1 MSTLR
6 INLFGVV
13 RISHDR
19 DPIEIKV
26 GRALKGVLAYLVL
39 FSDRIH
45 ARDVLAGLFWGDSSE
60 NRARSCM
67 STTLWR
73 LRKILE
79 PEGVPRGTYLLTPSP
94 GEVGFNPESN
104 HWLDVM
110 ELESQA
116 QPILTK
122 SYEALVSDEV
132 LELENALGLYSG
144 DLLEGF
150 YDDWAL
156 TERERL
162 RSLYLKSLAHLLG
175 YYGHNGGYDK
185 ALACGHRILNLD
197 PLREEIHREMMR
209 LYVDCGRRAQ
219 AIQQYEKCCNLLEEE
234 LDVPPMEE
242 TQALR
247 SQIIERKVLEP
258 ARSNSGGNY
267 YAAHQALKK
276 LNKALR
282 GFHDVAGELRQ
293 AGDLLKKH
301 LED

>member
-1 MSTLR
+1 
-6 INLFGVV
+6 V
-13 RISHDR
+13 
-19 DPIEIKV
+19 EIKA
-26 GRALKGVLAYLVL
+26 GRTLKGMLSYLVL
-39 FSDRIH
+39 FSERIH
-45 ARDVLAGLFWGDSSE
+45 AREVLAGLFWGDSSE

-79 PEGVPRGTYLLTPSP
+79 PDGIKRGTYLLTPSP

-104 HWLDVM
+104 YWLDVA

-116 QPILTK
+116 QPILVK
-122 SYEALVSDEV
+122 SYQALVSDEV
-132 LELENALGLYSG
+132 LELEKALDLYSG
-144 DLLEGF
+144 DLIEGF

-162 RSLYLKSLAHLLG
+162 RSLYIKSLAHLLG
-175 YYGHNGGYDK
+175 YYGHKGGYDK
-185 ALACGHRILNLD
+185 ALAYGHRILNLD

-219 AIQQYEKCCNLLEEE
+219 AIQQYEKCCKILEEE
-234 LDVPPMEE
+234 LGVPPMEE
-242 TQALR
+242 TEALR
-247 SQIIERKVLEP
+247 FQIIERKALEP
-258 ARSNSGGNY
+258 VRSRSEGNLSPAY
-267 YAAHQALKK
+267 QALRQ

-282 GFHDVAGELRQ
+282 GFDDAAGELRQ

-301 LED
+301 LDD